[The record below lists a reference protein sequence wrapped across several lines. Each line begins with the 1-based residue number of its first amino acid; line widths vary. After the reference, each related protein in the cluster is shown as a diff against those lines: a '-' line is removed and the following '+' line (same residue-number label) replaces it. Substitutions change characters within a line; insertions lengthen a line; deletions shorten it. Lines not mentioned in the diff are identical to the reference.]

1 MTLTSTAT
9 TKELEQEVAFL
20 QTLLRLRYSK
30 DEDLKAE
37 AEAINES
44 FVGRH
49 AVQEWAEAHSSANPL
64 EELRLFYE
72 AGMLDDDVWRLANF
86 TLL

>member
-9 TKELEQEVAFL
+9 TQELEQEVAYL

-30 DEDLKAE
+30 DENLQAE
-37 AEAINES
+37 ARAINRG
-44 FVGRH
+44 FVGRQ
-49 AVQEWAEAHSSANPL
+49 AVQEWAEAQTSNNPL